1 MDCSLPG
8 SSIHRIFQARVLEW
22 VAIAFSVELPYD
34 PAIPTLGTY
43 LNKRTT
49 PIQKDNTAQCSYQH
63 YLQLPRYG
71 SNLHVHQQMNG

>member
-1 MDCSLPG
+1 MENSIQLPQKTKN
-8 SSIHRIFQARVLEW
+8 RLQD
-22 VAIAFSVELPYD
+22 D
-34 PAIPTLGTY
+34 PAIPTLGMH

-49 PIQKDNTAQCSYQH
+49 PIQKDNTPQCSYQH